1 MTKFDLPEYQV
12 WEKLDSLDLLDGYTI
27 QLSEYIEPAVA
38 GACVILIKIDG
49 SVQPMTETYQA
60 PTMFVAVFGEV
71 NSARISDHRIAA
83 ENIRKALITESL
95 YNDVCGA
102 QSVTNV
108 IGPYRTDTGRPVF
121 EVNFTLVFG
130 DR

>member
-1 MTKFDLPEYQV
+1 MTKYDLPEYQV
-12 WEKLDSLDLLDGYTI
+12 KERLALLGLLTGYTV
-27 QLSEYIEPAVA
+27 QLSEYVEPATATEKV
-38 GACVILIKIDG
+38 VLIKIDG
-49 SVQPMTETYQA
+49 GVDANTDVYQS

-71 NSARISDHRIAA
+71 NGSLTAHRLVA

-121 EVNFTLVFG
+121 EVDFTLVFG
-130 DR
+130 D

>member
-12 WEKLDSLDLLDGYTI
+12 KEKLNSLGLLTGYTV
-27 QLSEYIEPAVA
+27 QLSEYSEPATASEKV
-38 GACVILIKIDG
+38 VLIRIDG

-60 PTMFVAVFGEV
+60 PTMFIAVFGEV
-71 NSARISDHRIAA
+71 NSSITAHRLVA

-130 DR
+130 D

>member
-12 WEKLDSLDLLDGYTI
+12 KEKLASLGLLTGYTV
-27 QLSEYIEPAVA
+27 QLSEYVEPATATEKV
-38 GACVILIKIDG
+38 VLIKIDG
-49 SVQPMTETYQA
+49 GVDANTDVYQS

-71 NSARISDHRIAA
+71 SGSLTAHRLVA

-95 YNDVCGA
+95 YNDVIGA

-130 DR
+130 D

>member
-12 WEKLDSLDLLDGYTI
+12 REKLGSLGLLTGYTV
-27 QLSEYIEPAVA
+27 QLSEYVEPATASDKV
-38 GACVILIKIDG
+38 VLIKIDG
-49 SVQPMTETYQA
+49 GVDANTDVYQS
-60 PTMFVAVFGEV
+60 PTMFIAVFGEV
-71 NSARISDHRIAA
+71 NGSLTAHRLVT

-121 EVNFTLVFG
+121 EVDFTLVFG
-130 DR
+130 D

>member
-12 WEKLDSLDLLDGYTI
+12 REKLASLGLLTGYTI
-27 QLSEYIEPAVA
+27 QLSEYVEPLTASDKV
-38 GACVILIKIDG
+38 VLIKIDG
-49 SVQPMTETYQA
+49 GVDANTDVYQS

-71 NSARISDHRIAA
+71 NGSLTAHRLVA

-130 DR
+130 D

>member
-12 WEKLDSLDLLDGYTI
+12 KEKLASLGLLTGYTV
-27 QLSEYIEPAVA
+27 QLSEYVEPVTASDKV
-38 GACVILIKIDG
+38 VLIKVDG

-60 PTMFVAVFGEV
+60 PTMFIAVFGEV
-71 NSARISDHRIAA
+71 NGSLTNHRIVA

-130 DR
+130 D

>member
-12 WEKLDSLDLLDGYTI
+12 KEKLALLGLLTGYTV
-27 QLSEYIEPAVA
+27 QLSEYVEPATASDKV
-38 GACVILIKIDG
+38 VLIKIDG
-49 SVQPMTETYQA
+49 GVDANTDVYQS
-60 PTMFVAVFGEV
+60 PTMFVAVFGEM
-71 NSARISDHRIAA
+71 NGSLTAHRLVA

-121 EVNFTLVFG
+121 EVDFTLVFG
-130 DR
+130 D

>member
-12 WEKLDSLDLLDGYTI
+12 KAKLNFLGMLDGYTV
-27 QLSEYIEPAVA
+27 QLSEYVEPVTANDKV
-38 GACVILIKIDG
+38 VLIKVDG
-49 SVQPMTETYQA
+49 SVQPITETYQA
-60 PTMFVAVFGEV
+60 PTMFIAVFGEV
-71 NSARISDHRIAA
+71 NGSLTAHRLVA

-108 IGPYRTDTGRPVF
+108 IGPYRTDSGRPVF
-121 EVNFTLVFG
+121 EVDFTLVFG
-130 DR
+130 D

>member
-12 WEKLDSLDLLDGYTI
+12 REKLASLGLLTGYTV
-27 QLSEYIEPAVA
+27 QLSEYVEPSTSTENIV
-38 GACVILIKIDG
+38 LIRIDG

-60 PTMFVAVFGEV
+60 PTMFIAVFGDV
-71 NSARISDHRIAA
+71 NGSLTNHRLVA

-130 DR
+130 D

>member
-12 WEKLDSLDLLDGYTI
+12 KERLALLGLLTGYTV
-27 QLSEYIEPAVA
+27 QLSEYVEPATATEKV
-38 GACVILIKIDG
+38 VLIKIDG
-49 SVQPMTETYQA
+49 GVDANTDVYQS
-60 PTMFVAVFGEV
+60 PTMFIAVFGEV
-71 NSARISDHRIAA
+71 NGSLTAHRLVA

-130 DR
+130 D

>member
-1 MTKFDLPEYQV
+1 MTKYDLPEYQV
-12 WEKLDSLDLLDGYTI
+12 KEKLNSLGLLTGYTV
-27 QLSEYIEPAVA
+27 QLSEYVEPSTAAEKV
-38 GACVILIKIDG
+38 VLIRIDG

-60 PTMFVAVFGEV
+60 PTMFIAVFGEL
-71 NSARISDHRIAA
+71 NGSLTAHRLVA

-121 EVNFTLVFG
+121 EVDFTLVFG
-130 DR
+130 D

>member
-12 WEKLDSLDLLDGYTI
+12 KEKLNSLGLLTGYTV
-27 QLSEYIEPAVA
+27 QLSEYVEPVTAIDKV
-38 GACVILIKIDG
+38 VLIKIDG
-49 SVQPMTETYQA
+49 GADANTDVYQS
-60 PTMFVAVFGEV
+60 PTMFIAVFGEV
-71 NSARISDHRIAA
+71 NGSLTAHRLVA

-108 IGPYRTDTGRPVF
+108 IGPYRTDSGRPVF

-130 DR
+130 D

>member
-12 WEKLDSLDLLDGYTI
+12 KEKLALLGLLTGYTV
-27 QLSEYIEPAVA
+27 QLSEYVEPVTASDKV
-38 GACVILIKIDG
+38 VLIKIDG
-49 SVQPMTETYQA
+49 GVDANTDVYQS
-60 PTMFVAVFGEV
+60 PTMFIAVFGEV
-71 NSARISDHRIAA
+71 NGSLTAHRLVA

>member
-1 MTKFDLPEYQV
+1 MTKFDFPEYQV
-12 WEKLDSLDLLDGYTI
+12 KEKLALLGLLTGYTV
-27 QLSEYIEPAVA
+27 QLSEYVEPATATEKV
-38 GACVILIKIDG
+38 VLIRIDG

-60 PTMFVAVFGEV
+60 PTMFIAVFGDV
-71 NSARISDHRIAA
+71 NGSLTAHRLVA

-130 DR
+130 D

>member
-71 NSARISDHRIAA
+71 NSARMSDHRIAA

-130 DR
+130 D

>member
-12 WEKLDSLDLLDGYTI
+12 REKLASLGLLTGYTI
-27 QLSEYIEPAVA
+27 RLSEYVEPLTASDKV
-38 GACVILIKIDG
+38 VLIKIDG
-49 SVQPMTETYQA
+49 GVDANTDVYQS
-60 PTMFVAVFGEV
+60 PTMFIAVFGEV
-71 NSARISDHRIAA
+71 NGSLTAHRLVA

-130 DR
+130 D

>member
-12 WEKLDSLDLLDGYTI
+12 REKLASLGLLTGYTV
-27 QLSEYIEPAVA
+27 QLSEYVEPVTASDKV
-38 GACVILIKIDG
+38 VLIKVDG
-49 SVQPMTETYQA
+49 SVQPITETYQS
-60 PTMFVAVFGEV
+60 PTMFIAVFGEV
-71 NSARISDHRIAA
+71 NGSLTAHRLVA

-130 DR
+130 D

>member
-12 WEKLDSLDLLDGYTI
+12 KEKVASLGLLAGYAV
-27 QLSEYIEPAVA
+27 QLSEYVEPATSTEKV
-38 GACVILIKIDG
+38 VLIKVDG
-49 SVQPMTETYQA
+49 GVGANTDVYQA
-60 PTMFVAVFGEV
+60 PTMLIAVFGEV
-71 NSARISDHRIAA
+71 NGSLTAHRLVA

-130 DR
+130 D

>member
-1 MTKFDLPEYQV
+1 MTKYDLPEYQV
-12 WEKLDSLDLLDGYTI
+12 KEKLALLGLLTGYAV
-27 QLSEYIEPAVA
+27 QLSEYAEPKVA
-38 GACVILIKIDG
+38 TEKVILIKIDG

-60 PTMFVAVFGEV
+60 PTMFIAVFGEV
-71 NSARISDHRIAA
+71 NGSLTAHRLVA

-130 DR
+130 D

>member
-12 WEKLDSLDLLDGYTI
+12 KEKLNSLGLLTGYTV
-27 QLSEYIEPAVA
+27 QLSEYVEPATASDKV
-38 GACVILIKIDG
+38 VLIKIDG
-49 SVQPMTETYQA
+49 GVDQNTDVYQS
-60 PTMFVAVFGEV
+60 PTMFVAIFGEV
-71 NSARISDHRIAA
+71 NGSLTAHRIVA

-108 IGPYRTDTGRPVF
+108 IGPYRTDSGRPVF

>member
-1 MTKFDLPEYQV
+1 MTKYDLPEYQV
-12 WEKLDSLDLLDGYTI
+12 KEKLASLGLLTGYTV
-27 QLSEYIEPAVA
+27 QLSEYVEPATATEKV
-38 GACVILIKIDG
+38 VLIKVDG

-60 PTMFVAVFGEV
+60 PTMFIAVFGEV
-71 NSARISDHRIAA
+71 NGSLTNHRLVA

-108 IGPYRTDTGRPVF
+108 IGPYRTDSGRPVF

-130 DR
+130 D

>member
-12 WEKLDSLDLLDGYTI
+12 KEKLAALGLLTGYTV
-27 QLSEYIEPAVA
+27 QLSEYVEPVTASDKV
-38 GACVILIKIDG
+38 VLIKVDG
-49 SVQPMTETYQA
+49 SVQPMTETYQS
-60 PTMFVAVFGEV
+60 PTMFIAVFGEL
-71 NSARISDHRIAA
+71 NGSLTAHRLVA

-130 DR
+130 D

>member
-12 WEKLDSLDLLDGYTI
+12 RERLVSLGLLTGYAV
-27 QLSEYIEPAVA
+27 QLSEYVEPVTASDKV
-38 GACVILIKIDG
+38 VLIKIDG
-49 SVQPMTETYQA
+49 GVDANTDVYQS
-60 PTMFVAVFGEV
+60 PTMFIAVFGEV
-71 NSARISDHRIAA
+71 NGSLTAHRLVA

-108 IGPYRTDTGRPVF
+108 IGPYRTDSGRPVF
-121 EVNFTLVFG
+121 EVDFTLVFG
-130 DR
+130 D

>member
-12 WEKLDSLDLLDGYTI
+12 KEKLALLGLLTGYTV
-27 QLSEYIEPAVA
+27 QLSEYSEPATASEKV
-38 GACVILIKIDG
+38 VLIKIDG
-49 SVQPMTETYQA
+49 GVVPNTDVYQS
-60 PTMFVAVFGEV
+60 PTMFIAVFGEV
-71 NSARISDHRIAA
+71 NGSLTAHRIVA

-108 IGPYRTDTGRPVF
+108 IGPYRTDSGRPVF
-121 EVNFTLVFG
+121 EVDFTLIFG
-130 DR
+130 D

>member
-12 WEKLDSLDLLDGYTI
+12 REKLASLGLLTGYTI
-27 QLSEYIEPAVA
+27 QLSEYVEPLTASDKV
-38 GACVILIKIDG
+38 VLIKIDG
-49 SVQPMTETYQA
+49 GVDANTDVYQS
-60 PTMFVAVFGEV
+60 PTMLIAVFGEV
-71 NSARISDHRIAA
+71 NGSLTAHRLVA

-130 DR
+130 D

>member
-1 MTKFDLPEYQV
+1 MTKTDLPEYQV
-12 WEKLDSLDLLDGYTI
+12 KAKLESLGLLTGYTI
-27 QLSEYIEPAVA
+27 QLSEYVEPVTANDKAV
-38 GACVILIKIDG
+38 LIKVDG
-49 SVQPMTETYQA
+49 GVGANSDVYQA
-60 PTMFVAVFGEV
+60 PTMFIAVFGEV
-71 NSARISDHRIAA
+71 NGSLTAHRLVAG
-83 ENIRKALITESL
+83 NIRKALITESL

-121 EVNFTLVFG
+121 EVNFTLIFG

>member
-1 MTKFDLPEYQV
+1 MTKYDFPEYQV
-12 WEKLDSLDLLDGYTI
+12 KEKLALLGLLTGYTV
-27 QLSEYIEPAVA
+27 QLSEYVEPVA
-38 GACVILIKIDG
+38 ASDKVVLIKVDG
-49 SVQPMTETYQA
+49 GVDANTDVYQS
-60 PTMFVAVFGEV
+60 PTMFIAVFGEV
-71 NSARISDHRIAA
+71 NGSLTAHRLAA

-108 IGPYRTDTGRPVF
+108 VGPYRTDTGRPVF

>member
-1 MTKFDLPEYQV
+1 MTKYDFPEYQV
-12 WEKLDSLDLLDGYTI
+12 KEKLASLSLLTGYTV
-27 QLSEYIEPAVA
+27 QLSEYVEPATATEKV
-38 GACVILIKIDG
+38 VLIRIDG
-49 SVQPMTETYQA
+49 SVQPMTETYQS
-60 PTMFVAVFGEV
+60 PTMFIAVFGEV
-71 NSARISDHRIAA
+71 NGSLTAHRLVA

-130 DR
+130 D

>member
-12 WEKLDSLDLLDGYTI
+12 AEKLESLGLLDGYTVR
-27 QLSEYIEPAVA
+27 LSEYVEPATAIDKV
-38 GACVILIKIDG
+38 VLIKIDG
-49 SVQPMTETYQA
+49 GVDANTDVYQS
-60 PTMFVAVFGEV
+60 PTMFIAVFGEV
-71 NSARISDHRIAA
+71 SGSLTAHRLVT

-121 EVNFTLVFG
+121 EVDFTLVFG
-130 DR
+130 D

>member
-12 WEKLDSLDLLDGYTI
+12 KEKLNSLGLLTGYTV
-27 QLSEYIEPAVA
+27 QLSEYVEPAIASEKV
-38 GACVILIKIDG
+38 VLIKIDG
-49 SVQPMTETYQA
+49 GVEQNTDVYQS
-60 PTMFVAVFGEV
+60 PTMFIAVFGEV
-71 NSARISDHRIAA
+71 NGSLTAHRLVA

-121 EVNFTLVFG
+121 EVDFTLVFG
-130 DR
+130 D

>member
-1 MTKFDLPEYQV
+1 MTKTDLPEYQV
-12 WEKLDSLDLLDGYTI
+12 KAKLESLGLLTGYTI
-27 QLSEYIEPAVA
+27 QLSEYIEPVVA
-38 GACVILIKIDG
+38 TDKVILIKVDG
-49 SVQPMTETYQA
+49 SVQPMTDTYQA
-60 PTMFVAVFGEV
+60 PTMFIAVFGEV
-71 NSARISDHRIAA
+71 NGSLTAHRLVA

-108 IGPYRTDTGRPVF
+108 IGPYRTDSGRPVF
-121 EVNFTLVFG
+121 EVNFTLIFG

>member
-1 MTKFDLPEYQV
+1 MTKYDFPEYQV
-12 WEKLDSLDLLDGYTI
+12 KEKLASLVLLTGYTV
-27 QLSEYIEPAVA
+27 QLSEYVEPVTASDKV
-38 GACVILIKIDG
+38 VLIKVDG
-49 SVQPMTETYQA
+49 GVGANTDVYQS

-71 NSARISDHRIAA
+71 NGSLTAHRLVA

-121 EVNFTLVFG
+121 EVDFTLVFG
-130 DR
+130 D

>member
-12 WEKLDSLDLLDGYTI
+12 KERLASLGLISGYTA
-27 QLSEYIEPAVA
+27 QLSEYVEPATASEKV
-38 GACVILIKIDG
+38 VLIRLDG
-49 SVQPMTETYQA
+49 SAPPMTDTYQS
-60 PTMFVAVFGEV
+60 PTAFIAVFGEV
-71 NSARISDHRIAA
+71 NGSLTAHRLVA
-83 ENIRKALITESL
+83 ENIRKALMTESL
-95 YNDVCGA
+95 YNDVVGA

-130 DR
+130 D

>member
-1 MTKFDLPEYQV
+1 MTKFDFPEYQV
-12 WEKLDSLDLLDGYTI
+12 KEKLASLGLLTGYTV
-27 QLSEYIEPAVA
+27 QLSEYVDTATATEKV
-38 GACVILIKIDG
+38 VLIKVDG
-49 SVQPMTETYQA
+49 SVDPMTETYQA
-60 PTMFVAVFGEV
+60 PTMFIAVFGEV
-71 NSARISDHRIAA
+71 NGSLTAHRLVA

-130 DR
+130 D

>member
-1 MTKFDLPEYQV
+1 MTKFDFPEYQV
-12 WEKLDSLDLLDGYTI
+12 REKLNSLGLLTGYTV
-27 QLSEYIEPAVA
+27 QLSEYVEPATASDKV
-38 GACVILIKIDG
+38 VLIKIDG
-49 SVQPMTETYQA
+49 GVAANTDVYQS
-60 PTMFVAVFGEV
+60 PTMFIAVFGEV
-71 NSARISDHRIAA
+71 NGSLTAHRIVA